1 MPSRVLRDG
10 TSAMDQM
17 FHLFKLW
24 IIQAMPEITAN
35 RIIPPIALFIAAPKN
50 IPAMLDVYKRQ
61 ALYSEYNH
69 YIEVMLYDRNILR
82 TSDT

>member
-1 MPSRVLRDG
+1 MPTRVLRDG

-50 IPAMLDVYKRQ
+50 IPAMLATTIIMMEATVLIMQKPSSFEFRIRYEK
-61 ALYSEYNH
+61 
-69 YIEVMLYDRNILR
+69 V
-82 TSDT
+82 

>member
-50 IPAMLDVYKRQ
+50 IPAMLATTIIMMEATVLIMQKPSSFEFRI
-61 ALYSEYNH
+61 H
-69 YIEVMLYDRNILR
+69 YEKV
-82 TSDT
+82 

>member
-50 IPAMLDVYKRQ
+50 IPAMLATTIIMMEAAVLIMQKPSSFEFRIRYEK
-61 ALYSEYNH
+61 
-69 YIEVMLYDRNILR
+69 V
-82 TSDT
+82 

>member
-1 MPSRVLRDG
+1 MPSRVLRVG

-50 IPAMLDVYKRQ
+50 IPAMLATTIIMMEATVLIMQKPSSFEFRIRYEK
-61 ALYSEYNH
+61 
-69 YIEVMLYDRNILR
+69 V
-82 TSDT
+82 

>member
-50 IPAMLDVYKRQ
+50 IPAMLATTIIMMEATFLIIQKPSSFEFRIRYEKV
-61 ALYSEYNH
+61 
-69 YIEVMLYDRNILR
+69 
-82 TSDT
+82 

>member
-17 FHLFKLW
+17 FQLFKLW

-50 IPAMLDVYKRQ
+50 IPAMLATTIIMMEATVLIMQKPSSFEFRIRYEK
-61 ALYSEYNH
+61 
-69 YIEVMLYDRNILR
+69 V
-82 TSDT
+82 

>member
-50 IPAMLDVYKRQ
+50 IPAMLAITIIMMEATVLIMQKPSSFEFRIRYEK
-61 ALYSEYNH
+61 
-69 YIEVMLYDRNILR
+69 V
-82 TSDT
+82 

>member
-17 FHLFKLW
+17 FQLFKLW

-35 RIIPPIALFIAAPKN
+35 RIIPPTALFIAAPKN
-50 IPAMLDVYKRQ
+50 IPAMLATTIIMMEATVLIMQKPSSFEFRIRYEK
-61 ALYSEYNH
+61 
-69 YIEVMLYDRNILR
+69 V
-82 TSDT
+82 

>member
-17 FHLFKLW
+17 FQLFKLW

-50 IPAMLDVYKRQ
+50 IPAMLAITIIMMEATVLIMQKPSSFEFRIRYEK
-61 ALYSEYNH
+61 
-69 YIEVMLYDRNILR
+69 V
-82 TSDT
+82 

>member
-35 RIIPPIALFIAAPKN
+35 RIIPPIALFIAAQKN
-50 IPAMLDVYKRQ
+50 IPAMLATTIIMMEATVLIMQKPSSFEFRIRYEK
-61 ALYSEYNH
+61 
-69 YIEVMLYDRNILR
+69 V
-82 TSDT
+82 

>member
-1 MPSRVLRDG
+1 MPSRDLRDG

-50 IPAMLDVYKRQ
+50 IPAMLAITIIMMEATVLIMQKPSSFEFRIRYEK
-61 ALYSEYNH
+61 
-69 YIEVMLYDRNILR
+69 V
-82 TSDT
+82 

>member
-50 IPAMLDVYKRQ
+50 IPAMLATTIIMMEATVLIIQKPSSFEFRIRYEK
-61 ALYSEYNH
+61 
-69 YIEVMLYDRNILR
+69 V
-82 TSDT
+82 

>member
-1 MPSRVLRDG
+1 MPSRVLRDC

-50 IPAMLDVYKRQ
+50 IPAMLATTIIMMEATVLIMQKPSSFEFRIRYEK
-61 ALYSEYNH
+61 
-69 YIEVMLYDRNILR
+69 V
-82 TSDT
+82 

>member
-50 IPAMLDVYKRQ
+50 IPAMLATTIIMMEATVLIMQKPSSFEFRIRYEK
-61 ALYSEYNH
+61 
-69 YIEVMLYDRNILR
+69 V
-82 TSDT
+82 